1 MLKEVVI
8 ATAITVSISVAGAT
22 MRADVALAS
31 DNALLVAQAE
41 GAPDQQQSQE
51 ANSETAPS
59 TAPAGTSTS
68 GEASAGAA
76 AEDAE
81 SASVTEIL
89 EDQQIAHDKYV
100 VDRFLLGVAIVF
112 ALIAAALL
120 FSLPPKRREQ
130 KE

>member
-8 ATAITVSISVAGAT
+8 ATAITFSISVAGAT

-31 DNALLVAQAE
+31 DNALLIAQAE
-41 GAPDQQQSQE
+41 SATDQQQAQE
-51 ANSETAPS
+51 GTSEAAPA

-68 GEASAGAA
+68 GEVSAGAA